1 MGADA
6 AGPYTDKGEA
16 AHGSRDRRRQARWSP
31 GGEGICRKFHD
42 EPTVP
47 LVSDDGVND
56 GLEINPHTQ
65 WRARGTG
72 RIPVLLDSSVR
83 RTRTVRGNER
93 RCARSDSRKCCS
105 DADRAPSPAATD
117 DAPAR
122 GPPWSPDVAPTL
134 VFRRGPPPA
143 LQGAW
148 TNTVIR
154 RPTRCTGMHRH
165 MVSRHGQARCF
176 AMEGGGR
183 RSLGWWFSLR
193 WGPVAPGATTGVLTP
208 SSGAAARRVA
218 RTLPLDRV
226 QRSVVSSIRLRVT
239 IDLPP
244 RCGSQRRSTTMHTP
258 GHAATCAA
266 WPAEEGASP
275 PAADRRPPFV

>member
-165 MVSRHGQARCF
+165 MVRRHGQARVLRNGRGRSTVAGLVVF
-176 AMEGGGR
+176 ACDGD
-183 RSLGWWFSLR
+183 
-193 WGPVAPGATTGVLTP
+193 PVAPGATVDVNHSPGRCRGSTCGSDTSSRSSP
-208 SSGAAARRVA
+208 SKRRVVDSPA
-218 RTLPLDRV
+218 SDDRPASAMWV
-226 QRSVVSSIRLRVT
+226 ATSVY
-239 IDLPP
+239 DDAH
-244 RCGSQRRSTTMHTP
+244 RRAWLGAS
-258 GHAATCAA
+258 AA
-266 WPAEEGASP
+266 WSAEEGASP
-275 PAADRRPPFV
+275 TGRPFV

>member
-122 GPPWSPDVAPTL
+122 GSPWSPDVAPTL

-165 MVSRHGQARCF
+165 MVRRHGQARVLRNGRGRSTVAGLVVF
-176 AMEGGGR
+176 ACDGD
-183 RSLGWWFSLR
+183 
-193 WGPVAPGATTGVLTP
+193 PVAPGATVDVNHSPGRCRGSTCGSDTSSRSSP
-208 SSGAAARRVA
+208 SKRRVVDSPA
-218 RTLPLDRV
+218 CDDRPASAMRV
-226 QRSVVSSIRLRVT
+226 ATSVY
-239 IDLPP
+239 DDAHP
-244 RCGSQRRSTTMHTP
+244 RACSHVRGTVR
-258 GHAATCAA
+258 
-266 WPAEEGASP
+266 
-275 PAADRRPPFV
+275 